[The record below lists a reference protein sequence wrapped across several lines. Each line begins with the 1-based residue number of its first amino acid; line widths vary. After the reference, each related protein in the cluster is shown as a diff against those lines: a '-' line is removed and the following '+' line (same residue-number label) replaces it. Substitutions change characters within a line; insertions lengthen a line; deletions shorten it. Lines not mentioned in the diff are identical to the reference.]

1 MVERRIKKL
10 WEEKRNF
17 DEALEKHPEYHL
29 IHHREMLSI
38 ATQIKDEIAASADHL
53 RLTNPTIK
61 KAVSWSNQFLAN
73 NK

>member
-1 MVERRIKKL
+1 MENKILKL
-10 WEEKRNF
+10 WEEKKEY
-17 DEALEKHPEYHL
+17 DDALSRQPEYHL
-29 IHHREMLSI
+29 IHHREMFSI
-38 ATQIKDEIAASADHL
+38 ATQIKSEISASADTL